1 MNATVALR
9 VVGVDVANTVFQLA
23 VADSAWRVTEERCTC
38 ARLGVKR
45 IARVLA
51 DPHSGVLEARV
62 AQLARAWL
70 QVLWPCPECAMTL
83 SVYDHSEEREWR
95 HLDSCQFKT
104 FLQSPQGA
112 LFFTPCPRRG
122 PGGRAKPSGAA

>member
-1 MNATVALR
+1 MGWTPPGLVCRHHRASWPHVVRGVSTQPRESEMNATVALR

-70 QVLWPCPECAMTL
+70 
-83 SVYDHSEEREWR
+83 
-95 HLDSCQFKT
+95 
-104 FLQSPQGA
+104 
-112 LFFTPCPRRG
+112 
-122 PGGRAKPSGAA
+122 